1 MSMTDIVR
9 DFKKMYYTTDDYNSL
24 LNAANWVISKEY
36 PSLSTSAAT
45 SGVGG
50 WPTGRKRLTKKKNSQ
65 VSKKRKTRKH
75 SQP

>member
-1 MSMTDIVR
+1 MADIKA
-9 DFKKMYYTTDDYNSL
+9 FKDMYYTTDNYDDL
-24 LNAANWVISKEY
+24 LKTANGILNRY
-36 PSLSTSAAT
+36 YTSRSSAWAT

>member
-9 DFKKMYYTTDDYNSL
+9 DFKKMYYTTDDNRL
-24 LNAANWVISKEY
+24 LLTEANKIILMAY
-36 PSLSTSAAT
+36 PSPSPIVAS

-50 WPTGRKRLTKKKNSQ
+50 WGRKRLTKKKNSQ

-75 SQP
+75 SQS